1 MDLLCCESGIETEC
15 RAYPD
20 PALLNDDRVLL
31 NMLGQEEKYTPTT
44 AFFTC
49 VQKDVTPQM
58 RAIVSNWMLEVCEAQ
73 KCQEEV
79 FPLSMNY
86 MDRFLSVCPIV
97 KTQLQLLGTACL
109 LLASKLREPEH
120 LSAAQLVSYTDHSFT
135 EADLWSWELLVLSK
149 LKWDMSAVT
158 PHDFFDHILRRLPVD
173 TTAWDVGMIRRHT
186 QTFIAL
192 CARDYQFSL
201 HPPSM
206 IAAASL
212 AAALHGLEWTKR
224 SGVALND
231 LLGCLQ
237 VITGIEKDYLQTCL
251 SQIEGM
257 VTSMMHESSGE
268 TCDVSKL
275 EQLADVAAEHGA
287 VKGAKAETPTDV
299 QDIHF

>member
-58 RAIVSNWMLEVCEAQ
+58 RAIVSNWMLE
-73 KCQEEV
+73 
-79 FPLSMNY
+79 
-86 MDRFLSVCPIV
+86 
-97 KTQLQLLGTACL
+97 
-109 LLASKLREPEH
+109 
-120 LSAAQLVSYTDHSFT
+120 
-135 EADLWSWELLVLSK
+135 SWELLVLSK

-192 CARDYQFSL
+192 CAR
-201 HPPSM
+201 
-206 IAAASL
+206 
-212 AAALHGLEWTKR
+212 
-224 SGVALND
+224 
-231 LLGCLQ
+231 
-237 VITGIEKDYLQTCL
+237 
-251 SQIEGM
+251 
-257 VTSMMHESSGE
+257 GE
-268 TCDVSKL
+268 HLC
-275 EQLADVAAEHGA
+275 Q
-287 VKGAKAETPTDV
+287 P
-299 QDIHF
+299 

>member
-1 MDLLCCESGIETEC
+1 MDLLCCEAGLEVEP
-15 RAYPD
+15 RAYAD
-20 PALLNDDRVLL
+20 PVLLNDDRVLL

-44 AFFTC
+44 PFFPC
-49 VQKDVTPQM
+49 VQKDITPHM
-58 RAIVSNWMLEVCEAQ
+58 RSIVSSWMMEVCEAQ

-120 LSAAQLVSYTDHSFT
+120 LSASLLVGYTDHSFS

-173 TTAWDVGMIRRHT
+173 TAVWDVGMIRRHT

-206 IAAASL
+206 IASASL
-212 AAALHGLEWTKR
+212 AAALDGLEWTKR
-224 SGVALND
+224 SGCTLD
-231 LLGCLQ
+231 QLLAELQ
-237 VITGIEKDYLQTCL
+237 NITSIEKDYLQTCL
-251 SQIEGM
+251 GQIEGM
-257 VTSMMHESSGE
+257 LKAMMRETSADCESSKLAE
-268 TCDVSKL
+268 L
-275 EQLADVAAEHGA
+275 EQAGEGQ
-287 VKGAKAETPTDV
+287 AKAETPTDV

>member
-1 MDLLCCESGIETEC
+1 MDLLCCESAIEIEC
-15 RAYPD
+15 RAIVD
-20 PALLNDDRVLL
+20 PVLLNDDRVLH
-31 NMLGQEEKYTPTT
+31 NMLGQEEKYTPSTPY
-44 AFFTC
+44 FSC
-49 VQKDVTPQM
+49 VQKDVTAPM
-58 RAIVSNWMLEVCEAQ
+58 RTIVSNWMLEVCEAQ

-120 LSAAQLVSYTDHSFT
+120 LSASQLVGYTDHSFT

-173 TTAWDVGMIRRHT
+173 TVSWDIGMIRRHT

-206 IAAASL
+206 IASASL

-224 SGVALND
+224 SGVSLD
-231 LLGCLQ
+231 ELLARLQ
-237 VITGIEKDYLQTCL
+237 HITGIEKDYLQTCL

-257 VTSMMHESSGE
+257 VTSMMHEANGDHSES
-268 TCDVSKL
+268 SKL
-275 EQLADVAAEHGA
+275 AELEHAADGELT
-287 VKGAKAETPTDV
+287 KAETPTDV